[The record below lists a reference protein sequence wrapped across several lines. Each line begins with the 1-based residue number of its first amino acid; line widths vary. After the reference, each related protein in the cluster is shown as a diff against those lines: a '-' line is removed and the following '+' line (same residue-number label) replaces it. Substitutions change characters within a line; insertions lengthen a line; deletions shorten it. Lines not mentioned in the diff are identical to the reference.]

1 MVIRL
6 NDQQKAA
13 SDFTHGIAC
22 VIAVPG
28 AGKTLTMSHRI
39 GNLVKKGIPPESI
52 LGLTFTRNAALAMRK
67 KLQPVLNEKASR
79 VTLSTIHSFSL
90 NLLKNEGRS
99 FELLIGS
106 EQIKFIKKILKKLKI
121 RNIPSG
127 MVLREIG
134 LAKNNLI
141 TIEEFKALYD
151 GDDTMMK
158 ISDVYNTY
166 ENDKHTK
173 LLMDFNDLLVE
184 TLALLKNNKE
194 VKKKY
199 QNTYKHTLVDEFQ
212 DTNPAQLHIL
222 NELIDT
228 LNKDSSFWACGDDW
242 QSIFSFTGA
251 SVGNILNFNKNFKN
265 SKQFILDM
273 NYRSSPQ
280 ILEVCQN
287 LISHNTKKIEK
298 TLRTNNPSGDE
309 IVIIEASNEEDE
321 GIQIINEIKDLTEVA
336 GYQHKEIAVL
346 YRANN
351 LSRVIE
357 DALKQNKV
365 PYHIENGTSFYERTE
380 VKVLLNYLRLI
391 NDPFSDDGNDALKN
405 VVNIP
410 NRYIGRRFMTDLEQF
425 AEKRNVN
432 LYQALKSMPIDV
444 PYLRKYVKEFISII
458 DPLIKNKD
466 QIEPSE
472 MVHILREG
480 LDYDRFIAEDDIPSP
495 DDSKIENIN
504 QLQIAANK
512 YTNIQSLLNYTDS
525 FKEEQSKDKNGVSLM
540 TIHKSKGLEF
550 PVVFVIGWMEGVL
563 PNKQGDVEEERRI
576 GFVSMSRAMQKLYL
590 SYPQKYQGRS
600 IKKSRFL
607 DEINLN

>member
-39 GNLVKKGIPPESI
+39 GNLVKKGVPPESI

-67 KLQPVLNEKASR
+67 KLQPVLNDKASR

-141 TIEEFKALYD
+141 TTEEFKDLYN
-151 GDDTMMK
+151 GDDTLMK
-158 ISDVYNTY
+158 IYDVYHAY
-166 ENDKHTK
+166 EKDKHTK

-184 TLALLKNNKE
+184 TLTLLKKDKE

-212 DTNPAQLHIL
+212 DTNPAQLHL
-222 NELIDT
+222 LKELIDT
-228 LNKDSSFWACGDDW
+228 SNEDSSFWVCADDW

-265 SKQFILDM
+265 SKQFILNM
-273 NYRSSPQ
+273 NYRSTPQ
-280 ILEVCQN
+280 VLEVCQN

-298 TLRTNNPSGDE
+298 TLRTNNPSGDNV
-309 IVIIEASNEEDE
+309 VIIEASNEEDE

-336 GYQHKEIAVL
+336 GHQHKEIAVL

-357 DALKQNKV
+357 DSLKQNKI

-391 NDPFSDDGNDALKN
+391 NDNDSDDGNDALKN
-405 VVNIP
+405 VINIP

-425 AEKRNVN
+425 AEKRNAN
-432 LYQALKSMPIDV
+432 LYQGLKSMPVDV

-495 DDSKIENIN
+495 DDSKIENVN

-512 YTNIQSLLNYTDS
+512 YTNINSLLNYTDS

-563 PNKQGDVEEERRI
+563 PNKQGDIEEERRI
-576 GFVSMSRAMQKLYL
+576 GFVAMSRAMQKLYL
-590 SYPQKYQGRS
+590 SYPRNYQGRS
-600 IKKSRFL
+600 INPSRFL